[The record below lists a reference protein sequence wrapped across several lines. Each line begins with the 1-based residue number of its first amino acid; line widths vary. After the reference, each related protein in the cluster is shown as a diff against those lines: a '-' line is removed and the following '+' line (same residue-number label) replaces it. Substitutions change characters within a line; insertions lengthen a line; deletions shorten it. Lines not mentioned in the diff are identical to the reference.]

1 MTGDENFDKFME
13 EGRAFFNEL
22 CERGCSEAY
31 MDSLCFGYSKIN
43 LSNMFGI
50 DYVVGIINPQTYE
63 LTYITKEQ
71 FQKCLDA
78 IGEVAY
84 SYVVSTCQF

>member
-1 MTGDENFDKFME
+1 MTGDEKFDKYIE

-22 CERGCSEAY
+22 CKRGCSEAY
-31 MDSLCFGYSKIN
+31 MDSLCFGYSEIN
-43 LSNMFGI
+43 LTNTLGI
-50 DYVVGIINPQTYE
+50 DYEVGIINPKTNE
-63 LTYITKEQ
+63 LTHITKEQ

-84 SYVVSTCQF
+84 SYVVTISIN